1 MFLDDIIKDSG
12 IGKMY
17 QAMIQPLVM
26 AVSPKYIIGAIVGG
40 LAKAALAK
48 KAGSAVGK
56 GLAKTGVFGRT
67 AMNNPGAFGNM
78 LGGFFG
84 GNPLGGLGAIGK
96 GVGLFGKA
104 GGFGSGAGKL
114 AQIMGRSGAGRA
126 LQGGFQGMMGGLG
139 APGAQMNPM
148 ASAIGGAGA
157 GMVANMPRLQGIM
170 NKGLFGGRGI
180 GQGMGIFGGQGGF
193 GSGQGFLSR
202 IGQGGEGFM
211 GKFGT
216 GQGAIANMA
225 PNFRTGQGRLAQMFN
240 KGGAGNTGNM
250 GYAGQRGPFGRTQGA
265 LGGQPGGG
273 NNYMAPTSPLN
284 KIQTAMQ
291 GGGQPGGGGG
301 PVPLPSPY
309 GAAPG
314 GWLGG
319 QKLWDKLQ
327 EDKFMNSS
335 QLTETTKDDE
345 NDAYGFL
352 GGNQGGWI

>member
-250 GYAGQRGPFGRTQGA
+250 GYAGQRGPWGR
-265 LGGQPGGG
+265 
-273 NNYMAPTSPLN
+273 MASTL
-284 KIQTAMQ
+284 
-291 GGGQPGGGGG
+291 GGQPGGGGG

-309 GAAPG
+309 GKPPPIPG
-314 GWLGG
+314 GFGAG
-319 QKLWDKLQ
+319 ANQKLWDKLQ
-327 EDKFMNSS
+327 EDKQMGLS

-352 GGNQGGWI
+352 GGNQGGWL